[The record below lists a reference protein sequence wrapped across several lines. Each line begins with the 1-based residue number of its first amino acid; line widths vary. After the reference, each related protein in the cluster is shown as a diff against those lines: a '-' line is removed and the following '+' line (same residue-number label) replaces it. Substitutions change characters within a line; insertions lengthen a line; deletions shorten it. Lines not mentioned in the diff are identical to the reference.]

1 MHVCIP
7 IRVHCYDKFHI
18 PSIHC
23 IAFIVW
29 LCSCHLFHGDFRD
42 CYLWS
47 QCNLGSWHYQ
57 KAPIQWA
64 GCVFL
69 LSIQI
74 TRTHTHTHKY
84 KCTRTQWNPML
95 FFGFATV
102 YIFPMCF
109 EPPILLMTYHWKG
122 WLKIFRI
129 NWSNHFYPLLFLQPN
144 SKMFHF

>member
-1 MHVCIP
+1 MQNMHVCITT

-109 EPPILLMTYHWKG
+109 WASNSSHNVSMKY
-122 WLKIFRI
+122 WLFAQKI
-129 NWSNHFYPLLFLQPN
+129 SNKL
-144 SKMFHF
+144 K